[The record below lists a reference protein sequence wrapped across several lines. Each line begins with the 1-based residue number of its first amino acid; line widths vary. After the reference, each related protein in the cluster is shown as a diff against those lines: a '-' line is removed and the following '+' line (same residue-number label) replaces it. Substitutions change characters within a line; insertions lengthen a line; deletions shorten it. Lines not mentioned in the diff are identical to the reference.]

1 MAAGGNVS
9 LGGQTRRRS
18 VSEADPQ
25 RFDPQARELIE
36 RAIEAARAARDR
48 AYAPYSGFSVGAAVV
63 ADGRLFTGTN
73 VENASYP
80 VSACAERNAVAAMVD
95 GGGRRVDAL
104 ALVTSSDEPTTPCGA
119 CRQVLWEFGPSSIVV
134 AETTAGRRATWAL
147 EDLLP
152 SAFALPGRRS
162 T

>member
-1 MAAGGNVS
+1 VS
-9 LGGQTRRRS
+9 D
-18 VSEADPQ
+18 ADPQ
-25 RFDPQARELIE
+25 GFDPEAREVIE
-36 RAIEAARAARDR
+36 QAIAAAHVARDR

-63 ADGRLFTGTN
+63 AEGLVFTGTN

-95 GGGRRVDAL
+95 GGVRRVDAL
-104 ALVTSSDEPTTPCGA
+104 ALVTSADEPTTPCGA

-134 AETTAGRRATWAL
+134 AETTTGHRAIWAL

-152 SAFALPGRRS
+152 NAFVLPGRRS

>member
-1 MAAGGNVS
+1 MS
-9 LGGQTRRRS
+9 D
-18 VSEADPQ
+18 ADPQ
-25 RFDPQARELIE
+25 GFDPRARELIE
-36 RAIEAARAARDR
+36 RAVVAAREARDR

-63 ADGRLFTGTN
+63 AQGLVFTGAN

-80 VSACAERNAVAAMVD
+80 VSSCAERNAVAAMID
-95 GGGRRVDAL
+95 GGKRRVDAL
-104 ALVTSSDEPTTPCGA
+104 ALVTATDEPTSPCGA
-119 CRQVLWEFGPSSIVV
+119 CRQALWEFGPTSIVV
-134 AETTAGRRATWAL
+134 AETTAGQRATWAL